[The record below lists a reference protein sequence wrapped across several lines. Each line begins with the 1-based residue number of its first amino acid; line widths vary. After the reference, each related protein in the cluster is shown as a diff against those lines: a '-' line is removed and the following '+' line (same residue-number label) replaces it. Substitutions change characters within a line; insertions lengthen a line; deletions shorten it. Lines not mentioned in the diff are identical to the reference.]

1 MDNYRHAILR
11 DQHDKLL
18 VIRAYLPSNYGADSD
33 GKNVFIHG
41 IDVAGWT
48 LDGYVLPRLAS
59 GLYFG
64 REVVAVESLTAGQ
77 RFEFSEEFGGEGE
90 TVTATGPANNL
101 MGTRTV
107 GTEELDFDLEFSRNA
122 YVTVVN
128 D

>member
-1 MDNYRHAILR
+1 MDNYRHAVLR
-11 DQHDKLL
+11 GQHDKLL

-33 GKNVFIHG
+33 GKDVYLHG

-64 REVVAVESLTAGQ
+64 REVVAVDDLKPGQ
-77 RFEFSEEFGGEGE
+77 RFEFSEDFGGEGE
-90 TVTATGPANNL
+90 TVTALGPANNL
-101 MGTRTV
+101 MGTREV
-107 GTEELDFDLEFSRNA
+107 GTEELDFNLEFYGNK

>member
-1 MDNYRHAILR
+1 MLTQSANDEGTPMTDNYRHAVIENG
-11 DQHDKLL
+11 HDKLL

-33 GKNVFIHG
+33 GKDVYLHG

-64 REVVAVESLTAGQ
+64 YEVVADGN
-77 RFEFSEEFGGEGE
+77 GE
-90 TVTATGPANNL
+90 
-101 MGTRTV
+101 
-107 GTEELDFDLEFSRNA
+107 
-122 YVTVVN
+122 YVRVVN

>member
-1 MDNYRHAILR
+1 MDNYRHAVVK
-11 DQHDKLL
+11 DGHDKLL
-18 VIRAYLPSNYGADSD
+18 VIRAYLPSNYTADSD
-33 GKNVFIHG
+33 GKSVFIHG

-48 LDGYVLPRLAS
+48 LDGYVIPRLAS
-59 GLYFG
+59 GLYFA
-64 REVVAVESLTAGQ
+64 REVVPVESLTAGQ

-107 GTEELDFDLEFSRNA
+107 GTEELDFDLEFNRNA